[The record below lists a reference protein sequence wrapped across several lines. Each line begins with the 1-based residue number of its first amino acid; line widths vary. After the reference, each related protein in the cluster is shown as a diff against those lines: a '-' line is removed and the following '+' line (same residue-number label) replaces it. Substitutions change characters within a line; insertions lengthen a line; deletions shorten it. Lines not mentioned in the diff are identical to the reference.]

1 MQSSVSVED
10 EFYSFWKSLGPK
22 PPTTLR
28 CFERGEIMT
37 LHDSDAILVATDYYK
52 NPSLIKRFSK
62 GKSCLS
68 YVTVKK
74 QNTDFLRHFLLKR
87 QYRIE
92 IYCSTTKY
100 GRDNE
105 WSLKLKASPGNLS
118 AVEDLLTTTS
128 DSVEACGLSAVNIKQ
143 LNEQVHVSLAF
154 CDTES
159 GKFLVGE
166 FVDSV
171 HLANLETALVQLK
184 TRECIVPA
192 GLVSHTDNSRS
203 NVTPL
208 DNAISENV
216 SLIFERTAILP
227 TELKKSEFSHITKPQ
242 DLSYFLRSEKENANG
257 SLLYEKEFLL
267 KDAISCLG
275 AIIKFLDL
283 HASDMNRHAF
293 TLETFSLENHVRLDS
308 AASRALHLLPG
319 PNDTNKFHSVYGVL
333 NNCRTAQGQRLLAQ
347 WLRQPLI
354 DKSKIEERL
363 DLVESF
369 VEETGIRRGLHED
382 FLRRIPDLQRLG
394 RRLQKVKGSG
404 LQDVYRIYQAIL
416 RLPYAVSLLNQYTGS
431 KKPTVYE
438 CLITPLQEAMD
449 NFTLFK
455 DLVESNIDLDYVNQR
470 NEFIIRAD
478 KDPLLQEIKNKL
490 DNLEES
496 IRDEFRRC
504 AKKLNLEQSK
514 SIKLESNE
522 LHGYFMRVTLKDEKC
537 LREFKTFEILDTQK
551 GGVRFRNDKMTSLNE
566 TYADV
571 KQEYNRLQEVVV
583 HQVVCAAATYLE
595 PINQLNA
602 TTALLDV
609 IVSLAIAAVSSAG
622 LPYIRPKILSE
633 DCGRIILKEA
643 RHPCLEMQDRVSV
656 IPNDVHLE
664 RGKQIFLTITGPNM
678 GGKSTYIHSVAVI
691 VAMAQIGSF
700 VPCSYAEI
708 MPVDAIMARVGA
720 ADYQCRGVSTFLAEM
735 LETSAV
741 LRSVTSNSLVIIDEL
756 GRGTSTYDGFGLA
769 WAVAS
774 FLASPEV
781 GCFSLFATHFHEL
794 TSLAYHMP
802 KRVANL
808 RVLCDV
814 SINEEISEN
823 KESAAKVTMLYKVEP
838 GVCSR
843 SYGLDV
849 ARLAGLPKEVIKQA
863 EYQASK
869 DEELESIW
877 LKLDQEYS
885 RKHEDETD
893 FVYNSPAVSIANELC
908 PRLVEIL
915 DHVINEAELDKN
927 LSTDKMSSTIAHLT
941 RELLLEK
948 PNNLPTDYLLNLVKN

>member
-1 MQSSVSVED
+1 MQPNFSMED
-10 EFYSFWKSLGPK
+10 GFYSFWKSLGPK

-28 CFERGEIMT
+28 CFERGEVMT

-52 NPSLIKRFSK
+52 NLSLVKRFSR
-62 GKSCLS
+62 GKSSLS

-92 IYCSTTKY
+92 IYCSTTKC

-105 WSLKLKASPGNLS
+105 WNLKLKASPGDLS
-118 AVEDLLTTTS
+118 SVEDLLTSTS
-128 DSVEACGLSAVNIKQ
+128 ESVEACGLSAVNIKQ
-143 LNEQVHVSLAF
+143 LNEQIHVCLAF

-159 GKFLVGE
+159 QKFLVGE
-166 FVDSV
+166 FMDSV

-184 TRECIVPA
+184 TRECLVPT
-192 GLVSHTDNSRS
+192 GLLSHPDISKS
-203 NVTPL
+203 DVTLL
-208 DNAISENV
+208 DNAISEHV
-216 SLIFERTAILP
+216 SLVFERTGVLP
-227 TELKKSEFSHITKPQ
+227 TEVKKSEFSHIIKPQ
-242 DLSYFLRSEKENANG
+242 DLSYFLRFEKENPNG

-267 KDAISCLG
+267 RDALSCLG

-283 HASDMNRHAF
+283 NDSDMNRYAF
-293 TLETFSLENHVRLDS
+293 TLEIFSLENHVRLDS

-319 PNDTNKFHSVYGVL
+319 PDDKNKFHSVYGTL

-394 RRLQKVKGSG
+394 RRLKKIKGSG
-404 LQDVYRIYQAIL
+404 LQ
-416 RLPYAVSLLNQYTGS
+416 
-431 KKPTVYE
+431 K
-438 CLITPLQEAMD
+438 AMD
-449 NFTLFK
+449 SFILFK

-470 NEFIIRAD
+470 NEFIVRAD
-478 KDPLLQEIKNKL
+478 KDPLLQEIRNKL
-490 DNLEES
+490 DNLEER

-504 AKKLNLEQSK
+504 AKILNLEQNK

-537 LREFKTFEILDTQK
+537 LRGLKTFEILDTQK
-551 GGVRFRNDKMTSLNE
+551 GGVRFRNKQMTSLTE
-566 TYADV
+566 TYAEV
-571 KQEYNRLQEVVV
+571 KQEYNGLQEVVV

-595 PINQLNA
+595 PINQLNE
-602 TTALLDV
+602 TTAFLDV
-609 IVSLAIAAVSSAG
+609 IVSLAISAISSSGVS
-622 LPYIRPKILSE
+622 YIRPKILSE
-633 DCGRIILKEA
+633 DNGRIILKGA

-656 IPNDVHLE
+656 IPNDIHLE
-664 RGKQIFLTITGPNM
+664 RGKQIFLIITGPNM

-735 LETSAV
+735 LETSSV
-741 LRSVTSNSLVIIDEL
+741 LRSVTRNSLVIIDEL

-781 GCFSLFATHFHEL
+781 GCFGLFATHFHEL
-794 TSLAYHMP
+794 TSLAYYMP

-808 RVLCDV
+808 RVLCNV
-814 SINEEISEN
+814 SNDKEIVEN
-823 KESAAKVTMLYKVEP
+823 KESETKVTMLYKVEA

-849 ARLAGLPKEVIKQA
+849 ARLAGLPIEVIKQA
-863 EYQASK
+863 EHQTSK
-869 DEELESIW
+869 DEELESVW
-877 LKLDQEYS
+877 LNLDKEHT
-885 RKHEDETD
+885 RKYEDELD
-893 FVYNSPAVSIANELC
+893 FFHDSPAVSMANELC

-915 DHVINEAELDKN
+915 GHVIEEAELDEN
-927 LSTDKMSSTIAHLT
+927 LSINMISSRVAHLT
-941 RELLLEK
+941 RELLLK
-948 PNNLPTDYLLNLVKN
+948 RPNNVPSDCLISLIKK